1 MQSKTIKKNSTTV
14 TFQGDWE
21 NEIDSVYKEKLKV
34 DGIAYKYRTYY
45 KTVWDESNET
55 NLLTF
60 IMLNPSTAD
69 QYSND
74 PSVNN
79 CIKIAKKYGN
89 YGGIEVLNVYS
100 LRHPNYSKIVDY
112 IKNGK
117 GNPNDIVYHAKC
129 TNVVLAWGNKKV
141 ELNEKLQKKILGA
154 EHIYI
159 LGAMETNKINKDF
172 VDNYNKNKLNQI
184 RHPDNRAWTKLGS
197 IDNAGLF
204 EIDKNKYKNGIIERL
219 H

>member
-14 TFQGDWE
+14 TFQGAWE

-45 KTVWDESNET
+45 KTVWDESKE

-79 CIKIAKKYGN
+79 CIKIAKKYEK

-100 LRHPNYSKIVDY
+100 LRHPDYSKIVDC
-112 IKNGK
+112 IKKGE
-117 GNPNDIVYHAKC
+117 GNPKDMDYDTQC

-141 ELNEKLQKKILGA
+141 ELNKKLQNKILGA

-159 LGAMETNKINKDF
+159 LGAKDPNKINKDF

-184 RHPDNRAWTKLGS
+184 RHPDNRAWTKLGN

-204 EIDKNKYKNGIIERL
+204 EIDKDKYKNGVIERL

>member
-14 TFQGDWE
+14 TFQGAWE

-45 KTVWDESNET
+45 KTVWDESKE

-79 CIKIAKKYGN
+79 CIKIAKKYEK

-100 LRHPNYSKIVDY
+100 LRHPDYSKIVDC

-117 GNPNDIVYHAKC
+117 GNPNDIVYDAKC
-129 TNVVLAWGNKKV
+129 TNVVLAWGDKKV
-141 ELNEKLQKKILGA
+141 TINQNLKNKIENA
-154 EHIYI
+154 QHIYI
-159 LGAMETNKINKDF
+159 LGAKEPNKINKDF

-184 RHPDNRAWTKLGS
+184 RHPDNRAWTRLGS

>member
-1 MQSKTIKKNSTTV
+1 MQSKTIKKNGTTV
-14 TFQGDWE
+14 TFQGVWRD
-21 NEIDSVYKEKLKV
+21 EIDSVYKEKLKV

-45 KTVWDESNET
+45 KTVWDESKE

-79 CIKIAKKYGN
+79 CIKIAKKCGN
-89 YGGIEVLNVYS
+89 YNGIEVLNVYS
-100 LRHPNYSKIVDY
+100 LRHPNYSKIVDC

-117 GNPNDIVYHAKC
+117 GNPNDIVYQAKC
-129 TNVVLAWGNKKV
+129 KNVVLAWGNKKV
-141 ELNEKLQKKILGA
+141 KLNEKLQNKILGA
-154 EHIYI
+154 QHIYI
-159 LGAMETNKINKDF
+159 LGAKEQNKINKDF

-184 RHPDNRAWTKLGS
+184 RHPDNRAWTRLGS
-197 IDNAGLF
+197 IDNARLF
-204 EIDKNKYKNGIIERL
+204 EIDKDKYKNKVIERL

>member
-14 TFQGDWE
+14 TFQGIWE

-34 DGIAYKYRTYY
+34 DEIAYKYRTYY
-45 KTVWDESNET
+45 KTVWDESKE

-79 CIKIAKKYGN
+79 CIKIAKKYEN

-100 LRHPNYSKIVDY
+100 LRHPDYSKIVDY
-112 IKNGK
+112 IKKGE
-117 GNPNDIVYHAKC
+117 GNPKDIDYNANC
-129 TNVVLAWGNKKV
+129 TNVVLAWGDKKV
-141 ELNEKLQKKILGA
+141 TLNQNLKNKIENA
-154 EHIYI
+154 QHIYI
-159 LGAMETNKINKDF
+159 LGAKEQNKINKDF

-184 RHPDNRAWTKLGS
+184 RHPDNRAWTRLGS
-197 IDNAGLF
+197 IDNAKLF
-204 EIDKNKYKNGIIERL
+204 EIDKDKYKNGVIERL

>member
-14 TFQGDWE
+14 TFQGDWRD
-21 NEIDSVYKEKLKV
+21 EIDSVYKEKLKV

-45 KTVWDESNET
+45 KTVWDESKE

-79 CIKIAKKYGN
+79 CIKIAKKYEK

-100 LRHPNYSKIVDY
+100 LRHPDYSKIVNC
-112 IKNGK
+112 IEIGE
-117 GNPNDIVYHAKC
+117 GNPKDIDYDTQC

-141 ELNEKLQKKILGA
+141 ELNEKLQNMILGA

-159 LGAMETNKINKDF
+159 LGAMEPNKINKDF

>member
-14 TFQGDWE
+14 TFQGAWG

-45 KTVWDESNET
+45 KTVWDESKE

-79 CIKIAKKYGN
+79 CIKIAKKYEN
-89 YGGIEVLNVYS
+89 YNGIEVLNVYS
-100 LRHPNYSKIVDY
+100 LRHPDYSKIVNY
-112 IKNGK
+112 IKNGE
-117 GNPNDIVYHAKC
+117 GNPEGIDYDAKC
-129 TNVVLAWGNKKV
+129 TNVVLAWGDKKV
-141 ELNEKLQKKILGA
+141 TLNQNLKNKIENA
-154 EHIYI
+154 QHIYI
-159 LGAMETNKINKDF
+159 LGAKEQNKINKDF

-184 RHPDNRAWTKLGS
+184 RHPDNRAWTRLGS

-204 EIDKNKYKNGIIERL
+204 EIDKDKYKNKVIERL

>member
-14 TFQGDWE
+14 TFQGVWG

-45 KTVWDESNET
+45 KTVWDESKE

-79 CIKIAKKYGN
+79 CIKIAKKYEN

-100 LRHPNYSKIVDY
+100 LRHPDYSKIVNCIED
-112 IKNGK
+112 GE
-117 GNPNDIVYHAKC
+117 GNPKDIDYDTQC
-129 TNVVLAWGNKKV
+129 TDVVLAWGNKKV
-141 ELNEKLQKKILGA
+141 ELNEKLQNKILGTK
-154 EHIYI
+154 HIYI
-159 LGAMETNKINKDF
+159 LGAMKTNKINKDF

-197 IDNAGLF
+197 IDNAELF
-204 EIDKNKYKNGIIERL
+204 EIDKNKYENGVIERL

>member
-45 KTVWDESNET
+45 KTVWDESKE

-79 CIKIAKKYGN
+79 CIKIAKKCGN
-89 YGGIEVLNVYS
+89 YTGIEVLNVYS
-100 LRHPNYSKIVDY
+100 LRHPNYSKIVDC
-112 IKNGK
+112 IKNGN
-117 GNPNDIVYHAKC
+117 GNPEGIDYDAKC
-129 TNVVLAWGNKKV
+129 TNVVLAWGDKKV
-141 ELNEKLQKKILGA
+141 TLNQNLKNKIENA
-154 EHIYI
+154 QHIYI
-159 LGAMETNKINKDF
+159 LGAKEQNKINKDF

-184 RHPDNRAWTKLGS
+184 RHPDNRAWTRLGS

>member
-14 TFQGDWE
+14 TFQGAWE
-21 NEIDSVYKEKLKV
+21 NEIDSVYKEKLNV

-45 KTVWDESNET
+45 KTVWDESKE

-79 CIKIAKKYGN
+79 CIKIAKKYEK

-100 LRHPNYSKIVDY
+100 LRHPDYSKIVDC

-117 GNPNDIVYHAKC
+117 GNPNDIVYDAKC
-129 TNVVLAWGNKKV
+129 TNVVLAWGDKKV
-141 ELNEKLQKKILGA
+141 TINQNLKNKIENA
-154 EHIYI
+154 QHIYI
-159 LGAMETNKINKDF
+159 LGAKEPNKINKDF

-184 RHPDNRAWTKLGS
+184 RHPDNRAWTRLGS

>member
-1 MQSKTIKKNSTTV
+1 MQSKTIKKNGTTV

-45 KTVWDESNET
+45 KTVWDESKE

-74 PSVNN
+74 SSVNN
-79 CIKIAKKYGN
+79 CIKIAKKCGN

-129 TNVVLAWGNKKV
+129 KNVVLAWGNKKV
-141 ELNEKLQKKILGA
+141 ELNKKLQNKILGA

-159 LGAMETNKINKDF
+159 LGAMEPNKINKDF

-197 IDNAGLF
+197 IDNAELS
-204 EIDKNKYKNGIIERL
+204 EIDKNKYKNGVIERL